1 VGALSL
7 ASSAGNLAVA
17 AFEGWLAVK
26 AVYALVAVGLAA
38 AATAPVFAETRRV
51 AGERRFAA
59 TLLAEQEVEVV
70 ELATGASAIH
80 G

>member
-1 VGALSL
+1 
-7 ASSAGNLAVA
+7 
-17 AFEGWLAVK
+17 
-26 AVYALVAVGLAA
+26 
-38 AATAPVFAETRRV
+38 VFAETRRV